1 MESEIEAIQ
10 KNNTWDLTNL
20 PRDAKIVGVK
30 WIYKIKLNEHREV
43 NKYKAHL
50 VAKGYTQQHGMDY
63 TKVFAPVARMD
74 TIRLV
79 IALAAQKRWFMF
91 QLDVKSFFL
100 HDELNEEVYVEQPS
114 SYIVK
119 GAENKVYHL

>member
-79 IALAAQKRWFMF
+79 IALAAQKRWSMF
-91 QLDVKSFFL
+91 QLDVKSVLELRTFLALGFFL
-100 HDELNEEVYVEQPS
+100 KLFLHF
-114 SYIVK
+114 
-119 GAENKVYHL
+119 AFF